1 MKKLSIFFIIYLSM
15 INLINAQSNFAF
27 LYSSAGMEYGK
38 ANTVDNDTNYIN
50 AALFQNTININ
61 PYGTTNFTAS

>member
-38 ANTVDNDTNYIN
+38 ANTVDADTNYIN
-50 AALFQNTININ
+50 AALFQNTI
-61 PYGTTNFTAS
+61 